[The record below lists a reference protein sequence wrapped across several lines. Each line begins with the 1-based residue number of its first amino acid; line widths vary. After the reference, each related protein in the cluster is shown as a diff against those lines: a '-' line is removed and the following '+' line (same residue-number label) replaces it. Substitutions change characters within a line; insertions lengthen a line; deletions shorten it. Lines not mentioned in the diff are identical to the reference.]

1 MKKTQV
7 AVGVVVALGVVWTG
21 AAWFTGKKLESNMD
35 QMIQNANAQLT
46 AMAPNSRLK
55 VSYQDYQR
63 GIFSSKMNVVIQ
75 ASSQTEDNPLLK
87 TRPEHHSE

>member
-55 VSYQDYQR
+55 VS
-63 GIFSSKMNVVIQ
+63 
-75 ASSQTEDNPLLK
+75 
-87 TRPEHHSE
+87 